1 MKLMSSKNLI
11 QLVIIIIGIM
21 LSAFF
26 SSSETAIT
34 STSIFKIRQLEKK
47 KIKNSNILRKLVDDI
62 QTLITTILV
71 GNNIVNIL
79 TTTIAT
85 LFFTDLFGA
94 KGAIISTI
102 TMTLLVLIFGEI
114 TPKTIAQSK
123 NEKISLLVSKPIYF
137 LTKLLKPLVIV
148 LSFITSAIIKL
159 FIGTNDEEKKVTQED
174 IKAIVGVSEEQG
186 VINNEESEIIN
197 NVFDFG
203 DSDVA
208 DIMTPRTNMEAIS
221 ADITKEELD
230 EFLINTNHSRIPV
243 FGDNIDNIIGI
254 LHVKDVIN
262 QFLKNKEFKI
272 RDIIRPTYYAYEYM
286 PIIDLF
292 KNMQAKNISLAIVI
306 DEYGGTSGIVAI
318 EDIVEELVGE
328 IDDEYDINNDLIYK
342 ISDSVYSVDPTLHI
356 EEVND
361 YFDLKLKELK
371 SDSIGGFVIDN
382 LDRLPKSGDK
392 IIVNNIE
399 FIIEKVERY
408 RIITLKMHF
417 LNQSS

>member
-1 MKLMSSKNLI
+1 MSSKNLI

-137 LTKLLKPLVIV
+137 LTKLLKPLVFV

>member
-137 LTKLLKPLVIV
+137 LTKLLKPLVFV